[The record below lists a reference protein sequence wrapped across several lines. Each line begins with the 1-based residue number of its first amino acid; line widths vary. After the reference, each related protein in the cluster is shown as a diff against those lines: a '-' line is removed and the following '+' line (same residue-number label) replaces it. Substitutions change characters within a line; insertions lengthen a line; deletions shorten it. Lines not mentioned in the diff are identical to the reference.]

1 MKNSIYGITFL
12 EALGLIFIVLKLTNV
27 IDWSWWL
34 VLLPI
39 YGPFAFFIL
48 LVIFV
53 LSLTFLFGS
62 YRNKYWGS

>member
-27 IDWSWWL
+27 IDWSWWV

-39 YGPFAFFIL
+39 YGPFVLCIIL
-48 LVIFV
+48 IIVMLF
-53 LSLTFLFGS
+53 LTYTIGNYDF
-62 YRNKYWGS
+62 K